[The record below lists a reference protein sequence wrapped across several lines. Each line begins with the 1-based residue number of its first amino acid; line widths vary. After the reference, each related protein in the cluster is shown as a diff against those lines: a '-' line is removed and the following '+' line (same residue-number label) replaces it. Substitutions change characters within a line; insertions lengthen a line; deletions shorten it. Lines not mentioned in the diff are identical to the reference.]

1 MVKET
6 GVESVIIAAPGLS
19 QSDLSELIYRAQS
32 LVKDVGVIP
41 NLVGVP
47 MANVEAESFFDEKIM
62 VLHIR
67 NNLGTVS
74 NHVIKRFLMLWRQF

>member
-47 MANVEAESFFDEKIM
+47 MANVEAESFFDEKSWFFISGIIWG
-62 VLHIR
+62 LSPI
-67 NNLGTVS
+67 T
-74 NHVIKRFLMLWRQF
+74 